1 MNLCL
6 ILFKLIKFLLLL
18 TILVLSIENFNFM
31 AMFITQ
37 VILIL
42 FFIIHFSLLIG
53 LTLHYFFYS
62 IDQTNPIP
70 FIIISITPRL

>member
-37 VILIL
+37 VIPIL
-42 FFIIHFSLLIG
+42 FFIIHFSLSIG

-70 FIIISITPRL
+70 FIIISIPHQL